1 MLFIKHVYSH
11 ERLTS
16 PISGL
21 DSVLRSERRTRWT
34 SMREGSV
41 RHSLAMIGL
50 SLGGSMQTNCPA
62 SRLDVEGCAV
72 RRLPVVVAA
81 GLVVLVIFAAAVV
94 VSDPFGL
101 QAEMRGAE
109 SRLTEGFSSSGPT
122 PDSGG
127 GTVIA
132 TIPVGDYP
140 FGVAYDS
147 GNGYVYVAN
156 YNSNNVS
163 IISGT
168 TVVATIPVGG
178 GPSGIAYD
186 SGNGYVYVAN
196 LASNNTSVISGT
208 TVLATVAVGNGPNG
222 VAYNSAHGYVYVTNC
237 YSNTVPVINGTSV
250 VATIPVGNIPYG
262 VAYDSGNGYIYVANI
277 NSNNVSVIDGTSVIA
292 SVPVGSGPDG
302 VGYNGGNGYIYVA
315 NQNSNNVSVIS
326 GTTVVATVS
335 VGGNPGGVGYDSGN
349 GYVYVANH
357 FSDNVSVIDG
367 TTVVATIPVGS
378 VPLGVAYE
386 NANGYVYVANALSD
400 TVSVISTTAQLFLV
414 TFTESGLP
422 YGSPWSVTLDGLVNR
437 STTPTITFSEPN
449 GTHAYAVGRVT
460 GYAAYYYPSPS
471 SGSVVVNGAPPSVV
485 ISFTANTKGG
495 TVVATVPV
503 GYYPVGAGYDAGNGH
518 VYVANFVSNSVS
530 VIDGTTVVATVPV
543 GNNPHGVVYDS
554 GNGYVYVANYN
565 SNNVNGS
572 NTVSVID
579 GTTIVATIPVGSNP
593 DALAYD
599 SQKGYVYL
607 ANYGS
612 GNVSVISGNTVV
624 AWIPVGEYP
633 DALAYDSGNG
643 CIYVARYYAGTVSV
657 ICTIAP
663 PSAPSAPRNLTA
675 VPGVGEGVLTWQT
688 PASDRGAPITNY
700 TGHPG
705 PASGGETILTR
716 MGDVG
721 PRPATTVTNGFTYYY
736 EVSAVNRFGVGS
748 RSNEVAATPVP
759 LPDSTAPSIRIS
771 SPLNNTIVSSTT
783 VVVTGTA
790 SDNVAVQTVELST
803 DGTTWIA
810 ASGTTTWSGSV
821 TLHAGTNVIYAR
833 ATDTSGNRAT
843 VHIIVTVQNAGPGS
857 SGLDPVILATI
868 LVAIGAVGFAAGLIV
883 WKRGKPGRPPP
894 GGPTLRPHPAP

>member
-1 MLFIKHVYSH
+1 M
-11 ERLTS
+11 
-16 PISGL
+16 
-21 DSVLRSERRTRWT
+21 
-34 SMREGSV
+34 
-41 RHSLAMIGL
+41 
-50 SLGGSMQTNCPA
+50 TNF
-62 SRLDVEGCAV
+62 D
-72 RRLPVVVAA
+72 
-81 GLVVLVIFAAAVV
+81 
-94 VSDPFGL
+94 
-101 QAEMRGAE
+101 
-109 SRLTEGFSSSGPT
+109 
-122 PDSGG
+122 
-127 GTVIA
+127 
-132 TIPVGDYP
+132 
-140 FGVAYDS
+140 
-147 GNGYVYVAN
+147 
-156 YNSNNVS
+156 
-163 IISGT
+163 
-168 TVVATIPVGG
+168 
-178 GPSGIAYD
+178 
-186 SGNGYVYVAN
+186 
-196 LASNNTSVISGT
+196 
-208 TVLATVAVGNGPNG
+208 
-222 VAYNSAHGYVYVTNC
+222 
-237 YSNTVPVINGTSV
+237 SNTVSVINGTSV

-460 GYAAYYYPSPS
+460 GYAAYYDPSPS
-471 SGSVVVNGAPPSVV
+471 SGSVVVNGGPPSVV

-543 GNNPHGVVYDS
+543 GGSPFGVGYDGGNGYVYVTGFNSNTVTVINGTTVVAATPVGNIPHGVAYDS
-554 GNGYVYVANYN
+554 GNGYVYVAN
-565 SNNVNGS
+565 SFSSNVN
-572 NTVSVID
+572 VIS
-579 GTTIVATIPVGSNP
+579 GTTVVGTVPVGNYPSGV
-593 DALAYD
+593 DYD
-599 SQKGYVYL
+599 GGNGYVYV

-675 VPGVGEGVLTWQT
+675 VPGVGEVVLTWQT
-688 PASDRGAPITNY
+688 PASDGGAPITNY
-700 TGHPG
+700 TVHRGT
-705 PASGGETILTR
+705 ASGGETILTS
-716 MGDVG
+716 MGDVVTYTD
-721 PRPATTVTNGFTYYY
+721 TTVTNGFTYYY

-843 VHIIVTVQNAGPGS
+843 VHIIVTVENAGPGS

-894 GGPTLRPHPAP
+894 GGPTRRADPAHRPTTLPSPMS

>member
-1 MLFIKHVYSH
+1 
-11 ERLTS
+11 
-16 PISGL
+16 
-21 DSVLRSERRTRWT
+21 
-34 SMREGSV
+34 MREGSV
-41 RHSLAMIGL
+41 LDSLAMIGL
-50 SLGGSMQTNCPA
+50 SLGDQCKQTVPL

-81 GLVVLVIFAAAVV
+81 GLVVLSIFAAAVV

-101 QAEMRGAE
+101 QGEMRGAE
-109 SRLTEGFSSSGPT
+109 SRLTEGFASSGPT

-178 GPSGIAYD
+178 GPSGVAYD

-196 LASNNTSVISGT
+196 LV
-208 TVLATVAVGNGPNG
+208 
-222 VAYNSAHGYVYVTNC
+222 
-237 YSNTVPVINGTSV
+237 
-250 VATIPVGNIPYG
+250 
-262 VAYDSGNGYIYVANI
+262 
-277 NSNNVSVIDGTSVIA
+277 
-292 SVPVGSGPDG
+292 
-302 VGYNGGNGYIYVA
+302 
-315 NQNSNNVSVIS
+315 SNNVSVIS

-460 GYAAYYYPSPS
+460 GYAAYYDPFPS
-471 SGSVVVNGAPPSVV
+471 SGSVVVNGGPPSVV

-543 GNNPHGVVYDS
+543 GNNPHGVAYDS

-599 SQKGYVYL
+599 SQKGYVYV

-675 VPGVGEGVLTWQT
+675 VPGVGEVVLTWQT
-688 PASDRGAPITNY
+688 PASDGGAPITNY
-700 TGHPG
+700 TVHRGT
-705 PASGGETILTR
+705 ASGGETILTS
-716 MGDVG
+716 MGDVDTYTD
-721 PRPATTVTNGFTYYY
+721 TTVTNGFTYYY

-759 LPDSTAPSIRIS
+759 LPDSIAPSIRIS

-783 VVVTGTA
+783 VVATGTA

-843 VHIIVTVQNAGPGS
+843 VHIIVTVENAGPGS

-883 WKRGKPGRPPP
+883 WKRRKPGRPPSE
-894 GGPTLRPHPAP
+894 GPT

>member
-1 MLFIKHVYSH
+1 
-11 ERLTS
+11 
-16 PISGL
+16 
-21 DSVLRSERRTRWT
+21 
-34 SMREGSV
+34 MREGSV

-50 SLGGSMQTNCPA
+50 SLGGSMQTNCPL

-81 GLVVLVIFAAAVV
+81 GLVVLSIFAAAVV

-101 QAEMRGAE
+101 QGEMRGAE
-109 SRLTEGFSSSGPT
+109 SRLTEGFASSGPT

-178 GPSGIAYD
+178 GPSGIVYD
-186 SGNGYVYVAN
+186 GGNGYVYVAN

-222 VAYNSAHGYVYVTNC
+222 V
-237 YSNTVPVINGTSV
+237 
-250 VATIPVGNIPYG
+250 
-262 VAYDSGNGYIYVANI
+262 
-277 NSNNVSVIDGTSVIA
+277 
-292 SVPVGSGPDG
+292 
-302 VGYNGGNGYIYVA
+302 GYN
-315 NQNSNNVSVIS
+315 
-326 GTTVVATVS
+326 
-335 VGGNPGGVGYDSGN
+335 SGN

-357 FSDNVSVIDG
+357 YSDNVSVIDG

-460 GYAAYYYPSPS
+460 GYAAYYDPSPS

-503 GYYPVGAGYDAGNGH
+503 GYYPVGAGYDAGTGH
-518 VYVANFVSNSVS
+518 VYVGNFVSTSVS
-530 VIDGTTVVATVPV
+530 VIDGTTVVATVPVGGSHFAVGYDGGNGYVYVTGFNSNTVTVINGTTVVAATPVGNIPPGVADDSGNGYVYVANSFSSNVSVISGTTVVGTVPVGNYPYGVDYDSANGYVYVANDGSNTVTVIDGTTVLATVPV

-599 SQKGYVYL
+599 SQKGYVYV

-633 DALAYDSGNG
+633 DSLAYDSGNG

-675 VPGVGEGVLTWQT
+675 VPGVGEVVLTWQT
-688 PASDRGAPITNY
+688 PASDGGAPITNY
-700 TGHPG
+700 TVHRGT
-705 PASGGETILTR
+705 ASGGETILTS
-716 MGDVG
+716 MGDVVTYTD
-721 PRPATTVTNGFTYYY
+721 TTVTNGFTYYY

-843 VHIIVTVQNAGPGS
+843 VHIIVTVENAGPGS

-883 WKRGKPGRPPP
+883 WKRRKPGRPPSE
-894 GGPTLRPHPAP
+894 GPT

>member
-1 MLFIKHVYSH
+1 M
-11 ERLTS
+11 
-16 PISGL
+16 
-21 DSVLRSERRTRWT
+21 
-34 SMREGSV
+34 
-41 RHSLAMIGL
+41 
-50 SLGGSMQTNCPA
+50 TNF
-62 SRLDVEGCAV
+62 D
-72 RRLPVVVAA
+72 
-81 GLVVLVIFAAAVV
+81 
-94 VSDPFGL
+94 
-101 QAEMRGAE
+101 
-109 SRLTEGFSSSGPT
+109 
-122 PDSGG
+122 
-127 GTVIA
+127 
-132 TIPVGDYP
+132 
-140 FGVAYDS
+140 
-147 GNGYVYVAN
+147 
-156 YNSNNVS
+156 
-163 IISGT
+163 
-168 TVVATIPVGG
+168 
-178 GPSGIAYD
+178 
-186 SGNGYVYVAN
+186 
-196 LASNNTSVISGT
+196 
-208 TVLATVAVGNGPNG
+208 
-222 VAYNSAHGYVYVTNC
+222 
-237 YSNTVPVINGTSV
+237 SNTVSVINGTSV

-349 GYVYVANH
+349 GYVYLANH

-460 GYAAYYYPSPS
+460 GYAAYYDPSPS
-471 SGSVVVNGAPPSVV
+471 SGSVVVNGGPPSVV

-543 GNNPHGVVYDS
+543 GGSPFGVGYDGGNGYVYVTGFNSNTVTVINGTTVVAATPVGNIPHGVAYDS
-554 GNGYVYVANYN
+554 GNGYVYVANSFS
-565 SNNVNGS
+565 SN
-572 NTVSVID
+572 VSVIS
-579 GTTIVATIPVGSNP
+579 GTTVVGTVPVGNYP
-593 DALAYD
+593 YGVDYD
-599 SQKGYVYL
+599 SANGYVYV
-607 ANYGS
+607 ANDGS

-675 VPGVGEGVLTWQT
+675 VPGVGEVVLTWQT
-688 PASDRGAPITNY
+688 PASDGGAPITNY
-700 TGHPG
+700 TVHRGT
-705 PASGGETILTR
+705 ASGGETILTS
-716 MGDVG
+716 MGDVVTYTE
-721 PRPATTVTNGFTYYY
+721 TTVTNGFTYYY

-843 VHIIVTVQNAGPGS
+843 VHIIVTVENAGPGS

-883 WKRGKPGRPPP
+883 WKRRKARRPPSE
-894 GGPTLRPHPAP
+894 GPT

>member
-1 MLFIKHVYSH
+1 M
-11 ERLTS
+11 
-16 PISGL
+16 
-21 DSVLRSERRTRWT
+21 
-34 SMREGSV
+34 
-41 RHSLAMIGL
+41 
-50 SLGGSMQTNCPA
+50 TNF
-62 SRLDVEGCAV
+62 D
-72 RRLPVVVAA
+72 
-81 GLVVLVIFAAAVV
+81 
-94 VSDPFGL
+94 
-101 QAEMRGAE
+101 
-109 SRLTEGFSSSGPT
+109 
-122 PDSGG
+122 
-127 GTVIA
+127 
-132 TIPVGDYP
+132 
-140 FGVAYDS
+140 
-147 GNGYVYVAN
+147 
-156 YNSNNVS
+156 
-163 IISGT
+163 
-168 TVVATIPVGG
+168 
-178 GPSGIAYD
+178 
-186 SGNGYVYVAN
+186 
-196 LASNNTSVISGT
+196 
-208 TVLATVAVGNGPNG
+208 
-222 VAYNSAHGYVYVTNC
+222 
-237 YSNTVPVINGTSV
+237 SNTVSVINGTSV

-460 GYAAYYYPSPS
+460 GYAAYYDPSPS

-485 ISFTANTKGG
+485 IPFTANTKGG

-503 GYYPVGAGYDAGNGH
+503 GYYPECYGYDRGH
-518 VYVANFVSNSVS
+518 RPVSVANFVANSVS

-543 GNNPHGVVYDS
+543 GGNPFGVGYDGGNGYVYVTGFNSNTVTVINGTTVVAGTPVGNSPHGGAYDS
-554 GNGYVYVANYN
+554 GNGSVYVANCFSSNVSVISGTTVVGTVPVGNYPYGVDYDSANGYVYVAND
-565 SNNVNGS
+565 GS
-572 NTVSVID
+572 NTVTVID
-579 GTTIVATIPVGSNP
+579 GTTVLATVPVGNNP
-593 DALAYD
+593 H
-599 SQKGYVYL
+599 G
-607 ANYGS
+607 
-612 GNVSVISGNTVV
+612 VV
-624 AWIPVGEYP
+624 
-633 DALAYDSGNG
+633 YDSGNG

-675 VPGVGEGVLTWQT
+675 VPGVGEVVLTWQT
-688 PASDRGAPITNY
+688 PASDGGAPITNY
-700 TGHPG
+700 TVHRGT
-705 PASGGETILTR
+705 ASGGETILTS
-716 MGDVG
+716 MGDVVTYTD
-721 PRPATTVTNGFTYYY
+721 TTVTNGFTYYY

-821 TLHAGTNVIYAR
+821 TLHAGTNVIYA
-833 ATDTSGNRAT
+833 
-843 VHIIVTVQNAGPGS
+843 
-857 SGLDPVILATI
+857 
-868 LVAIGAVGFAAGLIV
+868 
-883 WKRGKPGRPPP
+883 
-894 GGPTLRPHPAP
+894 

>member
-1 MLFIKHVYSH
+1 
-11 ERLTS
+11 
-16 PISGL
+16 
-21 DSVLRSERRTRWT
+21 
-34 SMREGSV
+34 
-41 RHSLAMIGL
+41 
-50 SLGGSMQTNCPA
+50 MQTNCPA

-81 GLVVLVIFAAAVV
+81 GLVVLSIFAAAVV

-101 QAEMRGAE
+101 QGEMRGAE
-109 SRLTEGFSSSGPT
+109 SRLTEGFASSGPT

-140 FGVAYDS
+140 FGVA
-147 GNGYVYVAN
+147 
-156 YNSNNVS
+156 
-163 IISGT
+163 
-168 TVVATIPVGG
+168 
-178 GPSGIAYD
+178 
-186 SGNGYVYVAN
+186 
-196 LASNNTSVISGT
+196 
-208 TVLATVAVGNGPNG
+208 
-222 VAYNSAHGYVYVTNC
+222 
-237 YSNTVPVINGTSV
+237 
-250 VATIPVGNIPYG
+250 
-262 VAYDSGNGYIYVANI
+262 
-277 NSNNVSVIDGTSVIA
+277 
-292 SVPVGSGPDG
+292 
-302 VGYNGGNGYIYVA
+302 
-315 NQNSNNVSVIS
+315 
-326 GTTVVATVS
+326 
-335 VGGNPGGVGYDSGN
+335 
-349 GYVYVANH
+349 
-357 FSDNVSVIDG
+357 
-367 TTVVATIPVGS
+367 
-378 VPLGVAYE
+378 
-386 NANGYVYVANALSD
+386 
-400 TVSVISTTAQLFLV
+400 
-414 TFTESGLP
+414 
-422 YGSPWSVTLDGLVNR
+422 
-437 STTPTITFSEPN
+437 
-449 GTHAYAVGRVT
+449 
-460 GYAAYYYPSPS
+460 
-471 SGSVVVNGAPPSVV
+471 
-485 ISFTANTKGG
+485 
-495 TVVATVPV
+495 
-503 GYYPVGAGYDAGNGH
+503 
-518 VYVANFVSNSVS
+518 
-530 VIDGTTVVATVPV
+530 
-543 GNNPHGVVYDS
+543 YDS

-599 SQKGYVYL
+599 SQKGYVYV

-633 DALAYDSGNG
+633 DSLAYDSGNG

-657 ICTIAP
+657 MCTATQLSLLTFTETGLPSGTSWSVTMGGVSNSSTTPTITFSEPNGTHAYAVGRVNGYAAYYDPFPSSGSVVVNGGPKGVTISFRGITAGGIVVATIPVGTYPDGVAYDSGNGYVYVANRASRNVSVISGRIVVATVPVGNGPNGVAYDSGNGYVYVTNAGSTTVSVIFGTTVVATIPVGAYPDGAAYDSVNGYIYVANDGSSNVSVISGTTIAATVPVGNYPSGVGCDSGSGYVYVTTYGSNIVSVINGTTVVATVRVGYQADGVGYDSGNGNVYVANQGSNTVSVISGTTVVATVPVGNGPDGVAYDDGNGYVYVTNSYSNNVSVVSGTNVVATTPVGSYPAGVAYDGGNGYVYVANTGSNTVSVISTIAP

-675 VPGVGEGVLTWQT
+675 VPGVGQVVLTWQT
-688 PASDRGAPITNY
+688 PASDGGAPITNY
-700 TGHPG
+700 TVHRGT
-705 PASGGETILTR
+705 ASGAESILTS
-716 MGDVG
+716 MGDVVTYTD
-721 PRPATTVTNGFTYYY
+721 TTVTNGFTYYY

-759 LPDSTAPSIRIS
+759 LPDSIAPSIRIS

-783 VVVTGTA
+783 VVATGTA

-843 VHIIVTVQNAGPGS
+843 VHIIVTVENAGPGS

-894 GGPTLRPHPAP
+894 GGPTRRADPAHRPTTLPSPMS

>member
-1 MLFIKHVYSH
+1 
-11 ERLTS
+11 
-16 PISGL
+16 
-21 DSVLRSERRTRWT
+21 
-34 SMREGSV
+34 
-41 RHSLAMIGL
+41 
-50 SLGGSMQTNCPA
+50 
-62 SRLDVEGCAV
+62 
-72 RRLPVVVAA
+72 
-81 GLVVLVIFAAAVV
+81 
-94 VSDPFGL
+94 
-101 QAEMRGAE
+101 MRGAE

-222 VAYNSAHGYVYVTNC
+222 GGYNSGNGYVYVTNF
-237 YSNTVPVINGTSV
+237 YSNTVSVINGTSV
-250 VATIPVGNIPYG
+250 VAT
-262 VAYDSGNGYIYVANI
+262 
-277 NSNNVSVIDGTSVIA
+277 
-292 SVPVGSGPDG
+292 VP
-302 VGYNGGNGYIYVA
+302 
-315 NQNSNNVSVIS
+315 
-326 GTTVVATVS
+326 

-599 SQKGYVYL
+599 SQKGYVYV

-675 VPGVGEGVLTWQT
+675 GPRGGEGGVPWQT
-688 PASDRGAPITNY
+688 PASDGGAPITNY
-700 TGHPG
+700 TVHRGT
-705 PASGGETILTR
+705 ASGGETILTS
-716 MGDVG
+716 MGDVVTYTD
-721 PRPATTVTNGFTYYY
+721 TTVTNGFTYYY

-843 VHIIVTVQNAGPGS
+843 VHIIVTVE
-857 SGLDPVILATI
+857 
-868 LVAIGAVGFAAGLIV
+868 
-883 WKRGKPGRPPP
+883 
-894 GGPTLRPHPAP
+894 